1 MKSALKLTLSVI
13 ALSVLYFICFAVT
26 AGVIFA
32 GTSAPESD
40 QTSGTLALLIVSFLN
55 TAVLSYFIYRSRTSG
70 WKLVAGVFVVL
81 FGVVTVMPQI
91 ETAFFVTHLPVGIL
105 PRIFLSGAI
114 MAAAFSPLAVL
125 ILRRYQEPGTDR
137 DRSIEPS
144 SVTEWGWKVSLII
157 AMYLIIYFTF
167 GYFIAWQNAA
177 VRAYYGGS
185 DLHGF
190 FEEMLNNVR
199 NTPWLLVL
207 QVARAGLWTIL
218 AIVVIRLVKRR
229 WCETALIVALLF
241 SVVMN
246 SQLLI
251 PNPYM
256 PAEVRMVHLLET
268 ATSNFLFGCLL
279 VWVLSLR
286 SNSTNRLKPA

>member
-1 MKSALKLTLSVI
+1 MKSAVMLVISVI
-13 ALSVLYFICFAVT
+13 ALTVLYFICFAVVS
-26 AGVIFA
+26 AALFA
-32 GTSAPESD
+32 GTNAPASD
-40 QTSGTLALLIVSFLN
+40 QTNGALALLIVSFLN
-55 TAVLSYFIYRSRTSG
+55 TVVLTYLIRRSRTSG
-70 WKLVAGVFVVL
+70 LKLIASVFVVM

-91 ETAFFVTHLPVGIL
+91 ETAFFVTRLPPGIL

-114 MAAAFSPLAVL
+114 VAAAFSVLAVL
-125 ILRRYQEPGTDR
+125 ILKRRKDSATEFDK
-137 DRSIEPS
+137 SIEAAPI
-144 SVTEWGWKVSLII
+144 VGWAWKASLII
-157 AMYLIIYFTF
+157 AIYLILYFSF

-177 VRAYYGGS
+177 VRAYYGGT
-185 DLHGF
+185 DPHGF
-190 FEEMLNNVR
+190 FVQMMSTVR
-199 NTPWLLVL
+199 DTPSLLAL

-218 AIVVIRLVKRR
+218 GIVVIRTLKRS
-229 WCETALIVALLF
+229 WWEAGLMVALLF

-256 PAEVRMVHLLET
+256 PEEVRMVHLLET

-286 SNSTNRLKPA
+286 SSPAQQLKPA